1 MKPVMYPNEIYARA
15 KHCAN
20 CGANSWK
27 WREKAFGKV
36 GGHMCTQCKVTFK
49 DREELDMAA

>member
-27 WREKAFGKV
+27 WREKALGKV